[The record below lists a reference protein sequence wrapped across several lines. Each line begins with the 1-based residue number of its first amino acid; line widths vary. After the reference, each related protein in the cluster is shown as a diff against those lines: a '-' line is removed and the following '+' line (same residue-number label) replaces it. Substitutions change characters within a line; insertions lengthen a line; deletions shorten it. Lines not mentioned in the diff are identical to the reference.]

1 MIGVTASDYNEWK
14 HHPVSKVFR
23 KYLEDYRAEIRK
35 EILSQW
41 EAGALVAEVDKEA
54 RGRVL
59 QLTDILDLEFG
70 AIQQFYQQDEEATD
84 NGASG
89 HSENT

>member
-1 MIGVTASDYNEWK
+1 MIGVTQSDYQEWK

-41 EAGALVAEVDKEA
+41 EAGSLVAEVDKEA

-59 QLTDILDLEFG
+59 QLTDILDLEFS
-70 AIQQFYQQDEEATD
+70 AIQQFYQHNEEEAD
-84 NGASG
+84 NGAS
-89 HSENT
+89 SRREDT